1 MRDNKPVVV
10 VTIKVNKNQKIMT
23 IEEILS
29 RRKNIVSSIRD
40 GVTNDIEFD
49 LRIVSNSAW
58 SIAEFKE
65 SLRKLVDQDAEKF
78 NDDNYLKITLD
89 SILERKRQ
97 TCQDF
102 VNAVMDSS
110 NEQVSCFYVFGA
122 IAIVIRA
129 LPLSAVSLLCG
140 CVRAKLW

>member
-10 VTIKVNKNQKIMT
+10 VSIKVNKNQKIMT

-40 GVTNDIEFD
+40 GVTNDMEFD
-49 LRIVSNSAW
+49 LRIVSSSPW
-58 SIAEFKE
+58 SMTQFKE

-89 SILERKRQ
+89 SILQRKRQ

-110 NEQVSCFYVFGA
+110 NEHVRYLFLCTSKLFRLEGA
-122 IAIVIRA
+122 R
-129 LPLSAVSLLCG
+129 G
-140 CVRAKLW
+140 MN

>member
-10 VTIKVNKNQKIMT
+10 VSIKVNKNQKIMT

-40 GVTNDIEFD
+40 GVTNDMEFD
-49 LRIVSNSAW
+49 LRIVSNSPW
-58 SIAEFKE
+58 SMAQFKE

-89 SILERKRQ
+89 SILEHKRQ

-102 VNAVMDSS
+102 VNSEMDSGC
-110 NEQVSCFYVFGA
+110 EQVSFFH
-122 IAIVIRA
+122 
-129 LPLSAVSLLCG
+129 
-140 CVRAKLW
+140 